1 MENQLKAITITLLIL
16 LILALGVYGFMKDV
30 QFLGFLIGG
39 LLVALISF
47 GLYNA
52 IYSYLNNK
60 TKNKQS

>member
-16 LILALGVYGFMKDV
+16 LILALGVYGFTRNV
-30 QFLGFLIGG
+30 QFIGFLIGG
-39 LLVALISF
+39 LLLFIISA

-52 IYSYLNNK
+52 IYSHLNDK